1 MARWTKCV
9 VFLFASL
16 LTQTH
21 ADAQTFF
28 RTWFDAP
35 SAVIAGESFAVD
47 VWAETSGDWVGEGE
61 FSSFFSAFLMSIE
74 VSGDLETFD
83 SITEASINFNF
94 AFSIGTPNDSW
105 LLDVIGFNIFGPI
118 EGGTM
123 DNPVRLFSFD
133 VSTVLG
139 ETGELNLLHQPSS
152 VSPDLLR
159 WYVDPF
165 VGDDWYIG
173 SADDNSV
180 LNAEP
185 FTVRV
190 VPASATSI
198 LFALAGL
205 GAARRRR

>member
-1 MARWTKCV
+1 MERSTKCV

-28 RTWFDAP
+28 HTWFDAP
-35 SAVIAGESFAVD
+35 ATVIAGETFAVD

-61 FSSFFSAFLMSIE
+61 FASFFSAFLMSIE

-94 AFSIGTPNDSW
+94 AFSTGTPIDSW

-139 ETGELNLLHQPSS
+139 ETGELNLLHHPSS

-180 LNAEP
+180 LTAEP

-190 VPASATSI
+190 IPTPAAAALLAFASLAT
-198 LFALAGL
+198 L
-205 GAARRRR
+205 RRQR